1 MQFVEIFLIVVGA
14 LLLALAAWLEK
25 RRSEAEGRRA
35 PRQIVSGVSGGNAVK
50 LQTSLTELLNE
61 LHTLSRDMTVDLEQ
75 KLSELKELLQLADTK
90 LEELSSAN
98 SRGRHMGN
106 SPARQRAEA
115 ESPPKPPEPEL
126 EVTVEDDN
134 TAPPPPNRYQ
144 QIYQLADEGF
154 RLDDIAR
161 HVQMG
166 KGEIQLILSLR
177 KKD

>member
-1 MQFVEIFLIVVGA
+1 MRFFEIFFLVIGA
-14 LLLALAAWLEK
+14 GLLALAAWLGK
-25 RRSEAEGRRA
+25 RRDKEEDRRA
-35 PRQIVSGVSGGNAVK
+35 PRQIVSGLSGGNAVK

-98 SRGRHMGN
+98 SRGRYMGN
-106 SPARQRAEA
+106 SPARQRADGD
-115 ESPPKPPEPEL
+115 SLPKPSEPEL
-126 EVTVEDDN
+126 EITVEDND
-134 TAPPPPNRYQ
+134 APSPPPNRYQ
-144 QIYQLADEGF
+144 QIYQMADEGF

>member
-1 MQFVEIFLIVVGA
+1 MQFFEVFLIVVGA
-14 LLLALAAWLEK
+14 MLLALAAWLGK
-25 RRSEAEGRRA
+25 RRDEEEDRRA
-35 PRQIVSGVSGGNAVK
+35 PRQIVSGLSGGNAVK

-106 SPARQRAEA
+106 SPSRQRTDGD
-115 ESPPKPPEPEL
+115 SLPKQPHPEL
-126 EVTVEDDN
+126 QITVEDDD
-134 TAPPPPNRYQ
+134 APPPPPNRYQ
-144 QIYQLADEGF
+144 QIYRMADEGF